1 VRSAQTRAHF
11 WFCLLVFSVPSIWG
25 QLFFAFNYGLCVAY
39 ERRSHKMLN
48 SVDRWSAYIYLSN
61 KRYPFRYI
69 DTYTVHPM
77 SIATSTRLPRVTRV
91 EETCRAIEVTANC
104 ELPSGR
110 IAMELTS
117 GREPL
122 AKVIG
127 VESPDSKVKSLA
139 FPSHKNQARNSCL
152 GRCFLSDKG
161 VCPAP

>member
-1 VRSAQTRAHF
+1 
-11 WFCLLVFSVPSIWG
+11 
-25 QLFFAFNYGLCVAY
+25 
-39 ERRSHKMLN
+39 
-48 SVDRWSAYIYLSN
+48 
-61 KRYPFRYI
+61 
-69 DTYTVHPM
+69 M

-161 VCPAP
+161 VCLAP